1 VDWFFTC
8 CFLDGKMQGSLN
20 DFGIPREDSRTM
32 QILMDVFRF
41 QNMDTSTVIWHGS
54 SDPQKVLQLHH
65 REHPD
70 WLHHCLEWQLLGI
83 RLQGAT
89 EGSEQ
94 CSRRELCTVSQ
105 KKYQPLREARD

>member
-1 VDWFFTC
+1 
-8 CFLDGKMQGSLN
+8 MQGSLN

-32 QILMDVFRF
+32 QILMDAFRF
-41 QNMDTSTVIWHGS
+41 QKMDTSTVIWHGS

-70 WLHHCLEWQLLGI
+70 WLHHYLEWQLLGI

-89 EGSEQ
+89 EGSAYGPVHHWGQ
-94 CSRRELCTVSQ
+94 ASCHPGPLYQAVSEEGF
-105 KKYQPLREARD
+105 KNVFIND